1 MPITEKEIKIKI
13 CLPIL
18 ATVFQLVDSRFL
30 FHAGISKDY
39 WLFDDVG
46 ADLIIG
52 IAGNNECLCSSR
64 YKKQPSVLTAG
75 YLPGG
80 ATKGKPI
87 RTLD

>member
-13 CLPIL
+13 CWPMSFSLWISG
-18 ATVFQLVDSRFL
+18 F
-30 FHAGISKDY
+30 SKDY